1 MAVGEIGEAGFPTQA
16 QSNCVY
22 FDDKTVYS
30 VRVTL
35 EGIETENIRI
45 YIGTSATITGTIA
58 WQNNITHAQEVTL
71 ANPNKALFYI
81 VVGVAPSTITKLK
94 IEYTN

>member
-1 MAVGEIGEAGFPTQA
+1 MPVGEGGIAGFPTQA

-45 YIGTSATITGTIA
+45 DIGTSATITGTIV
-58 WQNNITHAQEVTL
+58 WQTNITQAQEVTL
-71 ANPNKALFYI
+71 ANPNKALFWRAI
-81 VVGVAPSTITKLK
+81 GVAPSTITKLK